1 MRVSPF
7 VYPLPCIYVAD
18 SSGAQVA
25 VRNWGV
31 GSYYDFGKVSTSALI
46 TTVSNTANG
55 GVIAQG
61 EIGATYQ
68 LAPAVQIGADYMY
81 MKGNAY
87 LDNNHAHQIST
98 SVDYLLSK
106 RTMVC
111 VQAVYQRANSGV
123 QALIGGIIDSN
134 GTSSGPSRFLARVGI
149 ETRF

>member
-1 MRVSPF
+1 MIGIVPRPIEGALACGVSDLD
-7 VYPLPCIYVAD
+7 YPA
-18 SSGAQVA
+18 
-25 VRNWGV
+25 
-31 GSYYDFGKVSTSALI
+31 SA
-46 TTVSNTANG
+46 S
-55 GVIAQG
+55 
-61 EIGATYQ
+61 
-68 LAPAVQIGADYMY
+68 LAAVQIGADYMY